1 MNWFIGRCEMVE
13 IEDVKLQTFTTFIG
27 QQNNVL
33 CRIQMLLKN
42 LTTLKWSGRLY
53 VFEKS

>member
-1 MNWFIGRCEMVE
+1 MNWFIGIW

>member
-33 CRIQMLLKN
+33 CCIQMLLKN
-42 LTTLKWSGRLY
+42 LTTLKWSGRIY